1 MKDNFE
7 SLKNLDASEIEELQ
21 RIIEALKSGDLIEDC
36 YNEDEDFEENT
47 EDLENLYE
55 IDSEDSSLEEN
66 TNEKKLEDLDLEDLN
81 LEDLYNSDL
90 ESFDSFDELSGFS
103 NVNRFNSFDKDYIID
118 IIKNI
123 AKSNSKILEVIENL
137 MARDSSM

>member
-21 RIIEALKSGDLIEDC
+21 RMIEALKSGDLIEDC

-55 IDSEDSSLEEN
+55 IDFEGSSLEESI
-66 TNEKKLEDLDLEDLN
+66 NEKELEDLDLEDLK
-81 LEDLYNSDL
+81 LEDLYNNDL
-90 ESFDSFDELSGFS
+90 ESFDSFDELSEFS
-103 NVNRFNSFDKDYIID
+103 NVNSFDKDYIID

-137 MARDSSM
+137 MARGSSM